1 MKNIIETASANP
13 DFSTLVT
20 AIKAAGLIETLSGTG
35 PFTVFAPTDAAFS
48 EIPEGTLKTLLADK
62 PKLTS
67 VLSYHVVPG
76 KIMAAD
82 IAGMKDAKTV
92 EGSKLTIDTKEGV
105 MIDEATVTTP
115 DIECSNGVIHV
126 IDTVLM
132 P

>member
-76 KIMAAD
+76 KIMATD